1 MSKKTKIMDFFS
13 ALGRSLLMPIAALA
27 ACGIFLGL
35 TSALM
40 KAQVQEAVPFLSQ
53 GFVYFIIF
61 TINKVSGVVFTLI
74 PVLFAISIA
83 FGMVKEEKEIAAFAG
98 FIGYYTF
105 LVASAAMINSGFM
118 DFSALRIA
126 NILGVETM
134 DMGAVAGIAI
144 GLIAAWLHSKY
155 HKITFP
161 VAISFYGGKRFV
173 ALVVMLACTVFGL
186 IAPFIWEPVS
196 IAINSLG
203 DAISAAGIFGVFGYG
218 FLERLLI
225 PTGLHHVLNG
235 LFRTTAIGG
244 VYEGVEGC
252 LNIFLQFVDQV
263 DLSELAPFTTFLGQ
277 GKMPMMMFGLPAA
290 ALAIYRTSPEEKKP
304 KVKALMIAG
313 VAASIVSGI
322 TEPLEFAFM
331 FVAPQ
336 LFVFHAVMGGISFAS
351 MAALKVVIGNTG
363 GGLIDYLIWGVFQP
377 GSHWYWVIVV
387 GIPFAFIYYY
397 VFKAYLSKKQI
408 SIEVAEG
415 DDGDMDSSALS
426 LDDQQKAK
434 SYRIIEG
441 LGGFDNI
448 VEVNNCLTRLRV
460 DLVDPS
466 KVREDLLKKTGSNG
480 IIRPSEK
487 HIQVVYGPKVEGIAA
502 NVRECLK
509 AGKGAADTFA
519 ASHKND
525 VAEKISSAKPKAA
538 AVRKSQ
544 LTAPVGGRVL
554 PMSEAKDENFAAGI
568 LGGGVVIQP
577 TEDVIVAPC
586 DGTVTHASDDN
597 KHAIGLESDSGQ
609 EILIH
614 VGVDTVK
621 LKGEGFTF
629 LKKEG
634 DQVKA
639 GEPLLRFSKSLI
651 ESKGFCAD
659 VMMILIEDETEV
671 TAEYITDVTAKAG
684 ETIIVKFN

>member
-35 TSALM
+35 SSALM
-40 KAQVQEAVPFLSQ
+40 KAQVQAAVPFLSQ
-53 GFVYFIIF
+53 GFIYFIIF

-105 LVASAAMINSGFM
+105 LVASAAMIGSGFM

-134 DMGAVAGIAI
+134 DMGVVAGISI
-144 GLIAAWLHSKY
+144 GLIAAWIHSKY

-173 ALVVMLACTVFGL
+173 ALAVMLASTCFGL
-186 IAPFIWEPVS
+186 IAPFIWSPVS
-196 IAINSLG
+196 MAINGLG

-235 LFRTTAIGG
+235 IFRTTAIGG

-263 DLSELAPFTTFLGQ
+263 DLSELAPFTVFLGQ

-313 VAASIVSGI
+313 VAASVVSGI

-336 LFVFHAVMGGISFAS
+336 LFLFHAVMGSISFAA
-351 MAALKVVIGNTG
+351 MAALDVIIGNTG
-363 GGLIDYLIWGVFQP
+363 GGLIDYFIWGVFQP
-377 GSHWYWVIVV
+377 GSHWYWVIIV
-387 GIPFAFIYYY
+387 GIPFMFIYYY
-397 VFKAYLSKKQI
+397 VFKTYLSKKNI
-408 SIEVAEG
+408 SIEVAEEEDDEAPG
-415 DDGDMDSSALS
+415 DLNM
-426 LDDQQKAK
+426 DQQQKLKA
-434 SYRIIEG
+434 YRIIEG
-441 LGGFDNI
+441 LGGIDNI
-448 VEVNNCLTRLRV
+448 IEVNNCLTRLRV
-460 DLVDPS
+460 DLVDPT

-480 IIRPSEK
+480 FIRPSEK
-487 HIQVVYGPKVEGIAA
+487 HIQVVYGPKVEGIAP

-509 AGKGAADTFA
+509 AGKAAMDAFMATAGGAALEET
-519 ASHKND
+519 ASSK
-525 VAEKISSAKPKAA
+525 KAA
-538 AVRKSQ
+538 PSQKSQ
-544 LTAPVGGRVL
+544 LVAPVAGKVL
-554 PMSEAKDENFAAGI
+554 PMSEAKDENFANGI
-568 LGGGVVIQP
+568 LGDGVVIQP
-577 TEDVIVAPC
+577 TEDVIKAPC
-586 DGTVTHASDDN
+586 DGTVTHASEDN
-597 KHAIGLESDSGQ
+597 KHAIGLESAAGV

-614 VGVDTVK
+614 VGVDTVGMN
-621 LKGEGFTF
+621 GEGFEL

-634 DQVKA
+634 EKVKA
-639 GEPLLRFSKSLI
+639 GDPILKFSRKLI
-651 ESKGFCAD
+651 ESKGLCSD
-659 VMMILIEDETEV
+659 VMLIVLEGDDELPAEYVTGV
-671 TAEYITDVTAKAG
+671 TAVVGKTTVAKLG
-684 ETIIVKFN
+684 